1 MHPISTLKRTSSKDL
16 PPHWVEQW
24 LLFVLKKPKNF
35 LITDADYTPTAD
47 EYQRFLAGIQRMQQ
61 GEPLAYLTQCAY
73 FWSLPFLVSPDT
85 LIPRPDTELLVEQ
98 TLRLCQ
104 TIPNKPPHL
113 LELGT
118 GSGCVIVSIG
128 HSLKEPAHLTATDR
142 CPKALAVAAHN
153 AKIHKVAI
161 EFRQGSWFEAVKES
175 FDIILSNPPYIAPND
190 AHLQALQAEPYHALV
205 AHEDGLAD
213 LYHIIAHAPKHLN
226 DGGFLLLEHGYNQAQ
241 NVQACLQQH
250 GYQNIHTHRDL
261 GGNLRLSSAQFFTK
275 PKTL

>member
-1 MHPISTLKRTSSKDL
+1 MQPISTLKRTLSYDL
-16 PPHWVEQW
+16 PPHWVENW
-24 LLFVLKKPKNF
+24 LLFVIQKPKSF
-35 LITDADYTPTAD
+35 LITDPTHIPSQD
-47 EYQRFLAGIQRMQQ
+47 EYQRFLAGIQRMCQ
-61 GEPLAYLTQCAY
+61 GEPLAYLTQYAD
-73 FWSLPFLVSPDT
+73 FWSLRFLVSPDT

-98 TLRLCQ
+98 TLKLCQ
-104 TIPNKPPHL
+104 KVPNKPPHL

-205 AHEDGLAD
+205 AQEDGLAD

-226 DGGFLLLEHGYNQAQ
+226 DGGFLLLEHGYDQARK
-241 NVQACLQQH
+241 VQACLTKY
-250 GYQNIHTHRDL
+250 GYQNLHTHRDL
-261 GGNLRLSSAQFFTK
+261 GGQERLTVAQFFK
-275 PKTL
+275 Q